1 MKQTAL
7 TLTLLLAGN
16 ALPLFAQSMS
26 HPGTEAGAES
36 AAESVVADTNSMDAL
51 DDHRPLAAGD
61 VLSYRV
67 VQERFEP
74 RPIQVTDSGEVEIPL
89 IGRIPAAG
97 KTCRELAV
105 TIKSELEKEYFWPGH
120 ATVILGLDAAAK
132 TRGRVLLT
140 GEVRTQGSEDIPP
153 TGDFTVTKAIL
164 QAGGFGD
171 FADEHRVS
179 VQRKMPDGTSRIIR
193 VDVARVLKGATQ
205 GDLALQPEDII
216 MIPAKVV
223 NF

>member
-1 MKQTAL
+1 MAPINKSTF
-7 TLTLLLAGN
+7 TLALLLAG
-16 ALPLFAQSMS
+16 APLPLRAQSV
-26 HPGTEAGAES
+26 PRPATDTLT
-36 AAESVVADTNSMDAL
+36 ESVVADTNSMEAL

-61 VLSYRV
+61 LLSYRV
-67 VQERFEP
+67 VQERLEP
-74 RPIQVTDSGEVEIPL
+74 RPILVTDSGEVEIPL

-97 KTCRELAV
+97 RTCRDLAV
-105 TIKSELEKEYFWPGH
+105 AIKSQLEKEYFWPGH

-132 TRGRVLLT
+132 NRGRVLLT
-140 GEVRTQGSEDIPP
+140 GEVRTQGSEEIPP

-171 FADEHRVS
+171 FADEHKVS
-179 VQRKMPDGTSRIIR
+179 VQRKLPDGSSQTIR

-205 GDLALQPEDII
+205 ADVALQPEDII